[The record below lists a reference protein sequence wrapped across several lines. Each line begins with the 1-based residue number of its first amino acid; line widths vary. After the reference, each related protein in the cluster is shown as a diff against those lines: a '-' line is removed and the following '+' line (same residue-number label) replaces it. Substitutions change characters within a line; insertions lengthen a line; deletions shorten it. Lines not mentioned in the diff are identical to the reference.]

1 MAREDA
7 DSCLAP
13 PPLLVPRVREQA
25 PRRRRVAVL
34 VAAHPSQHVVQGTAL
49 ALLGLEQVVQ
59 HRGRESGRHVLHGAQ
74 SRERRSA
81 YILQRAERRA
91 HVLVVGRRWRRG
103 VLCSHS

>member
-34 VAAHPSQHVVQGTAL
+34 VAAHPSQDVVQGAAL
-49 ALLGLEQVVQ
+49 ALLGLEEVVED
-59 HRGRESGRHVLHGAQ
+59 RSREPGRHVLHSPEPG
-74 SRERRSA
+74 
-81 YILQRAERRA
+81 
-91 HVLVVGRRWRRG
+91 
-103 VLCSHS
+103 